1 MTHVDL
7 GAGRARLEVRLSYR
21 GCWRV
26 EGNEGPHALQTEA
39 MWCKFPAMSD
49 SEKALAAL
57 RTRIDEVDRGLLKL
71 LNERAA
77 LAGEVAATKREGGSS
92 FYRPERERALIDK
105 LQALNT
111 GPFPG
116 DAIRPVFQEV
126 VSACLSL
133 EQGIS
138 VAFLGPEA
146 TFTHQAVKR
155 HFGTSAKTVPC
166 GTIDAV
172 FHEVERGEAPFGVVP
187 VENSSE
193 GVVNHTL
200 DCFVE
205 SSLQVVAEIV
215 VSVEHCLVARD
226 GLRESDIQRVYSH
239 PQALAQCRAWLSSNL
254 KQASLVQAASTADAA
269 RAAKDDATGAAV
281 SAELAARM
289 YGLSVLR
296 RNLQDHHGNVTRFLV
311 VGQEA
316 MPVGDSTGVKT
327 SLLMT
332 LPDKP
337 GALLDILAHFE
348 RKSINLTKIESRPT
362 KRKAWD
368 YVFFLDLDGHRDD
381 ESVAEVL
388 RILDSR
394 CELFKVLGSYRK
406 ADTHE

>member
-1 MTHVDL
+1 
-7 GAGRARLEVRLSYR
+7 
-21 GCWRV
+21 
-26 EGNEGPHALQTEA
+26 
-39 MWCKFPAMSD
+39 MSD

-57 RTRIDEVDRGLLKL
+57 RTQIDAVDRGLLKL

-77 LAGEVAATKREGGSS
+77 LAGEVATTKRGDGSS

-138 VAFLGPEA
+138 VAYLGPEA

-155 HFGTSAKTVPC
+155 HFGTSARTVPC

-200 DCFVE
+200 DCFVD

-215 VSVEHCLVARD
+215 VNVEHCLLARD
-226 GLRESDIQRVYSH
+226 GIREGDIQRVYSH
-239 PQALAQCRAWLSSNL
+239 PQALAQCRSWLNSNL
-254 KQASLVQAASTADAA
+254 KQASLVQSASTADAA
-269 RAAKDDATGAAV
+269 RAAKDDSAGAAV

-289 YGLSVLR
+289 YGLDVLR
-296 RNLQDHHGNVTRFLV
+296 RNLQDHDGNVTRFLV
-311 VGQEA
+311 IGKESMA
-316 MPVGDSTGVKT
+316 VGDSAGVKT
-327 SLLMT
+327 SLLLT

-337 GALLDILAHFE
+337 GALLEILAHFD
-348 RKSINLTKIESRPT
+348 RKAINLTKIESRPT

-368 YVFFLDLDGHRDD
+368 YVFFLDLDGHSEDAP
-381 ESVAEVL
+381 VAEVL
-388 RILDSR
+388 NLLNNS
-394 CELFKVLGSYRK
+394 CELFKVLGSYCT

>member
-1 MTHVDL
+1 
-7 GAGRARLEVRLSYR
+7 
-21 GCWRV
+21 
-26 EGNEGPHALQTEA
+26 

-57 RTRIDEVDRGLLKL
+57 RKQIDAVDSGLLKL

-77 LAGEVAATKREGGSS
+77 LAGEVAETKRSDGSS

-105 LQALNT
+105 LQAMNT

-116 DAIRPVFQEV
+116 EAIRPVFQEV
-126 VSACLSL
+126 ISACLSL

-138 VAFLGPEA
+138 VAYLGPEA

-172 FHEVERGEAPFGVVP
+172 FHEVQRGEAPFGVVP

-200 DCFVE
+200 DCFVD
-205 SSLQVVAEIV
+205 SSLEIVAEIV
-215 VSVEHCLVARD
+215 VDVEHCLLARE
-226 GLRESDIQRVYSH
+226 GIKEGDIERVYSH
-239 PQALAQCRAWLSSNL
+239 PQALAQCRSWINSNL

-269 RAAKDDATGAAV
+269 RAAKEDAAGAAV

-296 RNLQDHHGNVTRFLV
+296 RNLQDHHDNVTRFLV
-311 VGQEA
+311 VGRES
-316 MPVGDSTGVKT
+316 MPVGESEGVKT

-332 LPDKP
+332 LPDTP
-337 GALLDILAHFE
+337 GALLDILTHFKD
-348 RKSINLTKIESRPT
+348 KSINLSKIESRPS

-381 ESVAEVL
+381 EAVAEVL
-388 RILDSR
+388 SILDKS

>member
-1 MTHVDL
+1 
-7 GAGRARLEVRLSYR
+7 
-21 GCWRV
+21 
-26 EGNEGPHALQTEA
+26 
-39 MWCKFPAMSD
+39 MSD

-57 RTRIDEVDRGLLKL
+57 RNQIDGVDKGLLKL
-71 LNERAA
+71 LNERAK
-77 LAGEVAATKREGGSS
+77 LAGEVAESKRSDGSS

-105 LQALNT
+105 LQGLNT

-116 DAIRPVFQEV
+116 DAIRPVFQEI

-138 VAFLGPEA
+138 VAYLGPEA

-200 DCFVE
+200 DCFVD
-205 SSLQVVAEIV
+205 SPLQVVAEII
-215 VSVEHCLVARD
+215 VSVEHCLLARD
-226 GLRESDIQRVYSH
+226 GVREGDIERVYSH
-239 PQALAQCRAWLSSNL
+239 PQALAQCRSWLSTNL
-254 KQASLVQAASTADAA
+254 KQASLVQSPSTADAA
-269 RAAKDDATGAAV
+269 RAAKEDAAGAAV
-281 SAELAARM
+281 SAQLAARM
-289 YGLSVLR
+289 YGLNVLR
-296 RNLQDHHGNVTRFLV
+296 RNLQDHDGNVTRFLV
-311 VGQEA
+311 VGTEA
-316 MPVGDSTGVKT
+316 MPVGQSEGVKT
-327 SLLMT
+327 SLLLT
-332 LPDKP
+332 LPDTA
-337 GALLDILAHFE
+337 GALLEVLTHFE
-348 RKSINLTKIESRPT
+348 RNSINLTKIESRPT

-381 ESVAEVL
+381 EPVAEVL
-388 RILDSR
+388 KILDSS
-394 CELFKVLGSYRK
+394 CGLFKVLGSYRK

>member
-1 MTHVDL
+1 
-7 GAGRARLEVRLSYR
+7 
-21 GCWRV
+21 
-26 EGNEGPHALQTEA
+26 
-39 MWCKFPAMSD
+39 MSD

-77 LAGEVAATKREGGSS
+77 LAGEVAATKRGDGSS

-155 HFGTSAKTVPC
+155 HFGTSAKAVPC

-172 FHEVERGEAPFGVVP
+172 FDEVERGEAPFGVVP

-200 DCFVE
+200 DCFVD
-205 SSLQVVAEIV
+205 SSLQVVAEIE
-215 VSVEHCLVARD
+215 VSVEHCLLARD
-226 GLRESDIQRVYSH
+226 GLREAQIQRVYSH

-254 KQASLVQAASTADAA
+254 KHASLVQSASTADAA
-269 RAAKDDATGAAV
+269 RSAIDDAGGAAV
-281 SAELAARM
+281 SSELAARM
-289 YGLSVLR
+289 YGLNVLR
-296 RNLQDHHGNVTRFLV
+296 RNLQDHQDNVTRFLV

-316 MPVGDSTGVKT
+316 MPVGDSAGVKT

-337 GALLDILAHFE
+337 GALLEILAHFD

-381 ESVAEVL
+381 EAVAEVL
-388 RILDSR
+388 AILAKS